1 MRGFRRIATAPSYAR
16 RVTSRH
22 AAPAR
27 PRPARHARAFHTH
40 GALRGVAVVVT
51 AVLAFGAA
59 GAAAVYTRF
68 QGNIDAVDISDLVG
82 PAPDSTK
89 TPDPDDPYAGQEV
102 NILIM
107 GSDERDGEN
116 AAIGGSVDG
125 MRSDTTIV
133 VHISADRQRID
144 LVSIPRDSLVDIP
157 SCTMTDGSTSK
168 AQSDAMFNSAF
179 AIGADQ
185 GGNVESAA
193 ACTIKTVQANT
204 GLTIPYFVV
213 VDFAGFIRMVDA
225 LGGVPICIPNDMSS
239 PKAGLYL
246 TAGNQ
251 TLDGTTALA
260 FARARTGTGVGDGSD
275 TNRLGRQQ
283 RLIAAT
289 VREVLSKNLLT
300 DVPQLIRFL
309 DAATESITADQYL
322 GSINNLVGLGYSL
335 RSVATSNITFQTIPF
350 ATAPNNPNRVVW
362 TSGADL
368 IWSNMVQDLPLDTPV
383 GGAVVPDT
391 TTPGTGAATPGG
403 SSTVAPAPVETK
415 DAGKEAFTANDETAT
430 CG

>member
-1 MRGFRRIATAPSYAR
+1 MTP
-16 RVTSRH
+16 RH
-22 AAPAR
+22 ASPSR
-27 PRPARHARAFHTH
+27 PRAVRHARRLRSH
-40 GALRGVAVVVT
+40 GILRSVAIVAT

-59 GAAAVYTRF
+59 GAAAVYTRI

-82 PAPDSTK
+82 PAPEST
-89 TPDPDDPYAGQEV
+89 TTHDPDDPYAGQEV

-168 AQSDAMFNSAF
+168 AQQSAMFNSAF

-225 LGGVPICIPNDMSS
+225 LGGVPICIANDMTS

-246 TAGNQ
+246 TAGKQ
-251 TLDGTTALA
+251 TLDGSTALA

-283 RLIAAT
+283 ELIAAT

-300 DVPQLIRFL
+300 DIPQLIRFL

-322 GSINNLVGLGYSL
+322 GSITNLAGLGYSL
-335 RSVATSNITFQTIPF
+335 RSISTSNITFRTIPF
-350 ATAPNNPNRVVW
+350 ATAPNDPNRVVW
-362 TSGADL
+362 TPDADQ
-368 IWSNMVQDLPLDTPV
+368 IWSNMVQDVPLDTPV
-383 GGAVVPDT
+383 GGTPTAPDT
-391 TTPGTGAATPGG
+391 TTPGTTATTDPTVPDTTATTPAAG
-403 SSTVAPAPVETK
+403 TK
-415 DAGKEAFTANDETAT
+415 EPGKEAFTANDETAV